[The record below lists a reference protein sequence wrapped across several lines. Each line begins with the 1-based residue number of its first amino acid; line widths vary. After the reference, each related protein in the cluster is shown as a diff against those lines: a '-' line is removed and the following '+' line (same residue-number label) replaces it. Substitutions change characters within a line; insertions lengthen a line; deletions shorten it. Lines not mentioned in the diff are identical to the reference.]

1 MAPPHRLAG
10 CRASMERPYTWA
22 GPHPSCPS
30 RSMCPIGDRS
40 GRQQSCWALG
50 RRSSSSGCTRQ
61 CRLGDSC
68 YSTCRN
74 RERSASSMS
83 SSCSARCRQSSPQCL
98 ATASGASTGSSRAL
112 RGTRSRCERPSGSA
126 AYGQRS
132 RLSTP
137 DPQSTDPCSAC
148 APGSP
153 YTTAGARAC
162 RTASLWRRL
171 WYRGCGRYSCHREAP
186 EPNPRTCTAAP
197 WCNAR
202 CRSRYRSRAGSPTQC
217 PGSNPRKSTSGLAP
231 RLAWCCRTSHLR
243 RSTSGCSCR
252 PPGSHRLGDSA
263 SQRAAFCC
271 AQSWRPR

>member
-50 RRSSSSGCTRQ
+50 RRSLSSGCTRQ

-98 ATASGASTGSSRAL
+98 ATASGASTGSSPAP
-112 RGTRSRCERPSGSA
+112 RGTRSRSERLPGSASCWSQHRLLGADLRCTGPCCARATRSSGSPA
-126 AYGQRS
+126 
-132 RLSTP
+132 STP
-137 DPQSTDPCSAC
+137 ADHTAGRRRRSPCSGRC
-148 APGSP
+148 LLW
-153 YTTAGARAC
+153 THRA
-162 RTASLWRRL
+162 ALEL
-171 WYRGCGRYSCHREAP
+171 
-186 EPNPRTCTAAP
+186 NPRTCTATQSHTG
-197 WCNAR
+197 CFH
-202 CRSRYRSRAGSPTQC
+202 SRGHSRAGSSIQSVG
-217 PGSNPRKSTSGLAP
+217 GSPRNNTFAP
-231 RLAWCCRTSHLR
+231 VPPPES
-243 RSTSGCSCR
+243 SCR
-252 PPGSHRLGDSA
+252 KCHSSLNSSEHTCPPPGSRRAGCSA
-263 SQRAAFCC
+263 SRKASTGS
-271 AQSWRPR
+271 AQSWTPR